1 MTETSMQRGSQD
13 DPTGYDLLKLSTSHL
28 RNKAASGLDGDGRY
42 NLLLVARAAE
52 IAWRDRAL
60 SLARDEA
67 ARGIDRAVNDQNA
80 VAAIRSGLRDGD
92 VVLHG
97 ALVALTAI
105 TTYSTRP
112 DLLKDNER
120 KAVEALHREN

>member
-1 MTETSMQRGSQD
+1 MQSGSQD

-28 RNKAASGLDGDGRY
+28 RTKAASGLDGDGRY
-42 NLLLVARAAE
+42 NLLLAARAAE

-80 VAAIRSGLRDGD
+80 VAAIRSGQRDGD

-97 ALVALTAI
+97 ALMALTAI

-120 KAVEALHREN
+120 NAVEALHREN